1 MHRLLI
7 QLSAIWLP
15 VVLAAQYADVKPFG
29 GYVEA
34 TLVYFAIGLIATAA
48 FYYLLFKDMFKDKKL
63 EELSR
68 RQEEFQKRYEEE
80 RRKNEEFQKRTNA
93 LLERLVAEKGRAG

>member
-1 MHRLLI
+1 
-7 QLSAIWLP
+7 
-15 VVLAAQYADVKPFG
+15 
-29 GYVEA
+29 
-34 TLVYFAIGLIATAA
+34 
-48 FYYLLFKDMFKDKKL
+48 MFKDKKL